1 MNEIERFKE
10 LVFLALSNV
19 DESYYRTT
27 YNNIENFK
35 MAFFNR
41 MGRMRGNNFERYGER
56 VFCYEFY
63 HQLRKLIDA
72 EREENGQFLNEAKLQ
87 AEVQKMQIIELEQ
100 SLGLNPMSGEFAPD
114 FLMHSPGNANSHPFV
129 IEVKCEHD
137 ISSRK
142 IFRDLLKL
150 NEFIIK
156 YNYICGIFLSV
167 NSSNEYISTL
177 LEELEPK
184 IQGLQGRGSIIVINK
199 QEQNIN
205 HNVWQ
210 L

>member
-10 LVFLALSNV
+10 LIFIALSNV

-35 MAFFNR
+35 MAFFHR

-63 HQLRKLIDA
+63 HQLRKLIDN
-72 EREENGQFLNEAKLQ
+72 ERVANVNFLNEAKLQ

-100 SLGLNPMSGEFAPD
+100 SLGLNPMSGAFAPD
-114 FLMHSPGNANSHPFV
+114 FLMHSPGNANSHPCV

-142 IFRDLLKL
+142 VFGDLLKL

-156 YNYICGIFLSV
+156 YNYLCGIFLSV
-167 NSSNEYISTL
+167 NTSNEYINTL

-184 IQGLQGRGSIIVINK
+184 IQGLQGRGRIIVINK

-205 HNVWQ
+205 HNIWQ

>member
-1 MNEIERFKE
+1 MNELERFKD
-10 LVFLALSNV
+10 LIFLALSNV

-35 MAFFNR
+35 MAFFHR
-41 MGRMRGNNFERYGER
+41 MGRIRGNNFERYGER

-63 HQLRKLIDA
+63 HQLRKLIDN
-72 EREENGQFLNEAKLQ
+72 ERVANVNFLNEAKLQ
-87 AEVQKMQIIELEQ
+87 AEVQKMQIMELEQ

-114 FLMHSPGNANSHPFV
+114 FLMHSPGNANSHPCV

-142 IFRDLLKL
+142 VFGDLLKL

-156 YNYICGIFLSV
+156 YNYLCGIFLSV
-167 NSSNEYISTL
+167 NTSNEYINTL

-184 IQGLQGRGSIIVINK
+184 IQGLQGRGRIIVINK

-205 HNVWQ
+205 HNIWQ

>member
-10 LVFLALSNV
+10 LIFLALSNV

-35 MAFFNR
+35 MAFFHR
-41 MGRMRGNNFERYGER
+41 MGQLRGNNFERYGER

-63 HQLRKLIDA
+63 HQLRKLIDNEIVA
-72 EREENGQFLNEAKLQ
+72 NVNFMNEAKLQ

-100 SLGLNPMSGEFAPD
+100 SLGLNPMSGDFAPD
-114 FLMHSPGNANSHPFV
+114 FLMHSPGNANSHPCV

-142 IFRDLLKL
+142 VFGDLLKL

-156 YNYICGIFLSV
+156 YNYLCGIFLSV
-167 NSSNEYISTL
+167 NTSNEYISTI
-177 LEELEPK
+177 LEEIKPQ
-184 IQGLQGRGSIIVINK
+184 IQGLQGRGKIIVINK
-199 QEQNIN
+199 QVQNIN
-205 HNVWQ
+205 HNIWQ